1 MIEAMSIPAHPPD
14 LGLVRARALTYDFG
28 TPLFFAVLATATRL
42 FTTFLVRF
50 GIIQIFFY
58 DIMTLIYFFFFLDE
72 VDATVLVAD
81 EYLHVFSGMGTS
93 LVGHPATFKAVATRS
108 RKALQFSFLILALS

>member
-1 MIEAMSIPAHPPD
+1 
-14 LGLVRARALTYDFG
+14 
-28 TPLFFAVLATATRL
+28 
-42 FTTFLVRF
+42 
-50 GIIQIFFY
+50 
-58 DIMTLIYFFFFLDE
+58 MTIVSPTYFFFFLDE

-93 LVGHPATFKAVATRS
+93 LVGHPATFKAAATRS